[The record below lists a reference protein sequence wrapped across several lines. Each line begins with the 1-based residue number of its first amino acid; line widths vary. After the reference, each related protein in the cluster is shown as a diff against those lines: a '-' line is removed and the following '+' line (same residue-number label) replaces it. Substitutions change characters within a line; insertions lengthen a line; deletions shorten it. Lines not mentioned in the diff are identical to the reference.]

1 MLQQPTAPLRVL
13 KPGHTLDVSDVQDLL
28 LHTLLAEARAPSWVA
43 VDRGAVSRVVLLS
56 LTGLDW
62 SLLQANTAQLP
73 CLSSRFPEPLR
84 VYGINNNPTAS
95 VTQLVFHLMTCSET
109 QAARATGQATK
120 AAAADPTRRRV
131 TPAAPAKVK
140 ETPNPFPPTYYTLTP
155 AQLADN
161 NFPLPVFDAE
171 SGLLRCQPGFV
182 VTQPAG
188 QGVAK
193 APHHSML
200 ALDCEMCYTAAGLE
214 LTRCSVVDAQGKTV
228 YDELVLPHAPIVDYN
243 TQYSGISVEHMA
255 GVETRI
261 EDVQAALLELIAEET
276 ILIGHSLDNDL
287 MALKMVHRRVVDTAL
302 AYPHPKGPPHKPA
315 LRILCHRLLGRRIQD
330 GSHDSVQDAATSME
344 LAQLKFANGPA
355 FGEVRTDGVPLAEVL
370 GGAVPPVRVSLIGKN
385 NLLSRLATGAA
396 NAIAADT
403 DPLAAKKAAR
413 ELAKPAGPVEGAAG
427 HLLWCHLPDLST
439 LQEASAQRARRRAEA
454 QASGGG
460 DADGIAQEEAEEA
473 QKLKLV
479 LSQADACVA
488 SVMDAAPPGTLVLVH
503 TGQGDAAAARRLL
516 EGRMRR
522 KQGLSGPL
530 WTDTDETALRN
541 ALERA
546 QNGLLFFA
554 LL

>member
-1 MLQQPTAPLRVL
+1 M
-13 KPGHTLDVSDVQDLL
+13 QDLL
-28 LHTLLAEARAPSWVA
+28 LHTLLPDARAPSWVA
-43 VDRGAVSRVVLLS
+43 VDKGAVSRVLLLS

-62 SLLQANTAQLP
+62 SLLQAHRAQLP

-95 VTQLVFHLMTCSET
+95 VSQVVFHLMTCSEQ
-109 QAARATGQATK
+109 QAARATGQAAK
-120 AAAADPTRRRV
+120 AAADPTRRRV
-131 TPAAPAKVK
+131 TPAAPAKLK
-140 ETPNPFPPTYYTLTP
+140 EAPNPFPPTYYTLTP

-161 NFPLPVFDAE
+161 NFPLPAFDSA
-171 SGLLRCQPGFV
+171 SGLLRCQPGYV

-188 QGVAK
+188 QGVAR

-200 ALDCEMCYTAAGLE
+200 ALDCEMCYTAVGLE
-214 LTRCSVVDAQGKTV
+214 LTRCSVVDAHGVTV
-228 YDELVLPHAPIVDYN
+228 YDQLVLPHAPIVDYN

-255 GVETRI
+255 GVTTRI

-287 MALKMVHRRVVDTAL
+287 VALKMVHRRVVDTAL

-355 FGEVRTDGVPLAEVL
+355 FGEVRTDGVPLAEAL
-370 GGAVPPVRVSLIGKN
+370 GGAVPPVRVSLVSKN
-385 NLLSRLATGAA
+385 TLLSRLATGAA

-403 DPLAAKKAAR
+403 DALAAQKAAR
-413 ELAKPAGPVEGAAG
+413 ELAKPSGPVEGGAG

-460 DADGIAQEEAEEA
+460 DADSIAQEEAEEA
-473 QKLKLV
+473 VKLKLV

-488 SVMDAAPPGTLVLVH
+488 SVMDAAPHGTLVLVH

-530 WTDTDETALRN
+530 WTETDETALRN

-546 QNGLLFFA
+546 QNGLLFFS
-554 LL
+554 LV